1 MLNLNEQQK
10 FGLLITAFV
19 GVVCLILIGYF
30 HLMIGRGMIADY
42 ERHADNLQVEVRK
55 LETQL
60 HDINATINE
69 KGEVLKQRETIE
81 KITRRLPS
89 TTDAPGF
96 LNALITILATTGVL
110 QEEVKPDATNA
121 MSLYTE
127 IPYSIKAQGHYHAF
141 GQFLTLLEQNP
152 DRFMRLKSL
161 KITNSLERPS
171 VHPIEVNIA
180 TFMFNQ

>member
-10 FGLLITAFV
+10 FGLLITSFV

-30 HLMIGRGMIADY
+30 HLMIGRGMINDY
-42 ERHADNLQVEVRK
+42 ERKAENVKADVDKLDAQLKEITAMINQKSEVVK
-55 LETQL
+55 E
-60 HDINATINE
+60 NE
-69 KGEVLKQRETIE
+69 VIQ

-96 LNALITILATTGVL
+96 LNALITILATTGVK
-110 QEEVKPDATNA
+110 QEEVKPDAATA

-127 IPYSIKAQGHYHAF
+127 IPYTIKAQGHFHAF

-152 DRFMRLKSL
+152 DRFMRMKSM
-161 KITNSLERPS
+161 KISNSVDRPS
-171 VHPIEVNIA
+171 LHPIEVNIA